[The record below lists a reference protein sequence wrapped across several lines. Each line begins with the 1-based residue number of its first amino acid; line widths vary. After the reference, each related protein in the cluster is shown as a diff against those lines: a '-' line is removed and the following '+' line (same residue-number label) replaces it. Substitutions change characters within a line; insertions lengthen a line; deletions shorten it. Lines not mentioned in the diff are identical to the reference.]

1 MRVPID
7 ENDGKLGMGG
17 HPSVLRA
24 MRTVLDKYGACSGG
38 SRNISGHNQW
48 AKALETS
55 LAKLHRKEAA
65 LSFTSGYVANESAL
79 AVLGAHLPG
88 CVFLSDESNHSS
100 LIEGIKMSRAAK
112 LVWRHNDVRDLERK
126 LASIPLETPKV
137 VVFESVYSMCGTVA
151 PIREIVDL
159 SEKYGAITFLDEV
172 HAVGLYGPHGAGVA
186 EHLDH
191 DIHQGV
197 GRDGQS
203 TLMDR
208 ITLVSGA
215 LGKAF
220 GTMGGYVAGSA
231 SLVDMIRSQ
240 ARSFIFTTAQP
251 PAVMAGARAAVEHL
265 YSHDDSRKQ
274 LQRNARS
281 LKMALSEHGLPVLPN
296 QSHIVPLL
304 VGDSVVSDQRPKR
317 TQRTGKVENSTNAS
331 PYVQAAGSPSE
342 CIGGDLGQIEAAEP
356 ERLAARRGITA
367 LGGVEGG

>member
-1 MRVPID
+1 
-7 ENDGKLGMGG
+7 
-17 HPSVLRA
+17 
-24 MRTVLDKYGACSGG
+24 
-38 SRNISGHNQW
+38 
-48 AKALETS
+48 
-55 LAKLHRKEAA
+55 
-65 LSFTSGYVANESAL
+65 
-79 AVLGAHLPG
+79 
-88 CVFLSDESNHSS
+88 
-100 LIEGIKMSRAAK
+100 
-112 LVWRHNDVRDLERK
+112 
-126 LASIPLETPKV
+126 
-137 VVFESVYSMCGTVA
+137 
-151 PIREIVDL
+151 L

-186 EHLDH
+186 EHLDY

-197 GRDGQS
+197 RGDRQS

-281 LKMALSEHGLPVLPN
+281 VKTALREHGLPVLPN

-304 VGDSVVSDQRPKR
+304 VGDSVVCKKIADILFDKY
-317 TQRTGKVENSTNAS
+317 NI
-331 PYVQAAGSPSE
+331 YVQPINAPSVPR
-342 CIGGDLGQIEAAEP
+342 GQ
-356 ERLAARRGITA
+356 ERLRIAPTPAHTSKQQDHLVSA
-367 LGGVEGG
+367 LVEIWDRLKLPSLKDWQQEGVSPLSEVLREDGMDQVWTPTQLGLETWKKRSPECSQLCAVEGEDTRLGWH

>member
-1 MRVPID
+1 
-7 ENDGKLGMGG
+7 
-17 HPSVLRA
+17 
-24 MRTVLDKYGACSGG
+24 
-38 SRNISGHNQW
+38 
-48 AKALETS
+48 
-55 LAKLHRKEAA
+55 
-65 LSFTSGYVANESAL
+65 
-79 AVLGAHLPG
+79 
-88 CVFLSDESNHSS
+88 
-100 LIEGIKMSRAAK
+100 
-112 LVWRHNDVRDLERK
+112 
-126 LASIPLETPKV
+126 
-137 VVFESVYSMCGTVA
+137 MCGTVA

-186 EHLDH
+186 EHLDY

-197 GRDGQS
+197 NGHGQS
-203 TLMDR
+203 MLMDR

-281 LKMALSEHGLPVLPN
+281 VKTALREHDLPVLPN

-304 VGDSVVSDQRPKR
+304 IGDSVVCK
-317 TQRTGKVENSTNAS
+317 KVADILFDEYNI
-331 PYVQAAGSPSE
+331 YVQPINAPSVPRGQERLRIAPTPAHTSKQQDHLVSALVEIWDRLKLPSLKDWQQEGVSPLSEVLREDEMDQIWTPTQLGLETWKKGSP
-342 CIGGDLGQIEAAEP
+342 
-356 ERLAARRGITA
+356 ERSQLCA
-367 LGGVEGG
+367 VEGEDTRLGWH